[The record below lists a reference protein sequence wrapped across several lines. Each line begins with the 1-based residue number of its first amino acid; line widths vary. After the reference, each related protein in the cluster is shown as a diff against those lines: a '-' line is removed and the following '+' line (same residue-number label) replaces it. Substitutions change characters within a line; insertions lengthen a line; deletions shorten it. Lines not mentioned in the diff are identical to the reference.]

1 MPRMTFKLLG
11 RLDTMLTEELARGVT
26 EVEVYKLL
34 LWYAVHNEEI
44 RGELRKEVRDA
55 DVS

>member
-1 MPRMTFKLLG
+1 MTFKLLG